1 MADISPIPE
10 TKITFFKSSGHRHD
24 GLTSSIIDTS
34 KYSIFDFG
42 TDITTGSQDRAREL
56 TRTNNQNRFNQ
67 YIANF
72 ISTQVLAPAGIELL
86 ENSVRGIHIG
96 ANEITANEIAANT
109 ITANEITAG
118 TITATQIAANT
129 ITSNE
134 IQTGTITASDLAS
147 TITFN
152 AQVVQ
157 SSQYAANSSTGWAL
171 LSNGDV
177 SFGSGTFRG
186 SLDIGGPDNDSLQ
199 VDTNGRLWIGN
210 RDFDSAPFRIH
221 SNGRTV
227 VGNGLVTIATNGA
240 TNVAGVLTVSNTANI
255 SGALNVTSN
264 SNISGNLTVG
274 GTTINVGGAGS
285 TTTIAGTLQ
294 VNSGTTVDGNLN
306 VKGTTIT
313 IGNTSGSTT
322 TVNGGLTVAGA
333 TIINNT
339 ITLNNS
345 ITGNGNI
352 TMSSGKYIN
361 VGSGSVIGGNSVV
374 TYSLD
379 PSGFKAYFTAPYGG
393 GQILDVGQRIA
404 VIGGSAASPS
414 VGFVGDTSTGLYQ
427 VNSGEIG
434 ITAGGTLG
442 AYFKASGSWIR
453 MVATTSTATFRIA
466 TNAFGFGEVGTASSN
481 RDLKKNIEEI
491 TNGLDIISSLK
502 PSTFEWKPLP
512 NDTEFEASLRP
523 FVRDYGFIAEEV
535 AEANPRLAC
544 WKPNI
549 TEDFTEEQIQHATD
563 AVDGW
568 VPYYWSESGMIS
580 VCVAAIKELKSRIEH
595 LESELGYN
603 S

>member
-1 MADISPIPE
+1 MADISPVPE
-10 TKITFFKSSGHRHD
+10 TKVTFFKSSGHKHD
-24 GLTSSIIDTS
+24 GVTSSIIDTS

-96 ANEITANEIAANT
+96 ANEVTANN
-109 ITANEITAG
+109 
-118 TITATQIAANT
+118 IAANT

-134 IQTGTITASDLAS
+134 IQTGTITASDLAN
-147 TITFN
+147 TITFD
-152 AQVVQ
+152 AQLVQ
-157 SSQYAANSSTGWAL
+157 SSQYAANNLTGWAL

-186 SLDIGGPDNDSLQ
+186 SIDIGGPDNDSLQ

-210 RDFDSAPFRIH
+210 RTFDSAPFRIH

-227 VGNGLVTIATNGA
+227 VGNGLVTIATDGA
-240 TNVAGVLTVSNTANI
+240 TSVAGVLTVSNTANI
-255 SGALNVTSN
+255 SGALNVTGN
-264 SNISGNLTVG
+264 ANISSNLTVS
-274 GTTINVGGAGS
+274 GTSINVGGAGS

-322 TVNGGLTVAGA
+322 TVNGGLTVSGA
-333 TIINNT
+333 TIINGT

-345 ITGNGNI
+345 ITANSNI
-352 TMSSGKYIN
+352 TMSSGKSIN
-361 VGSGSVIGGNSVV
+361 VGSGSVTGGNSVI
-374 TYSLD
+374 TYTLD
-379 PSGFKAYFTAPYGG
+379 PSGFKAYFTAPYGS

-404 VIGGSAASPS
+404 VLGGSQAAPS
-414 VGFVGDTSTGLYQ
+414 IGFIGDTDTGIYQ
-427 VNSGEIG
+427 SNPGEIG
-434 ITAGGTLG
+434 IVADGTLG
-442 AYFKASGSWIR
+442 AYFNSSGSWTR
-453 MVATTSTATFRIA
+453 VVDTTSTTTFRVA
-466 TNAFGFGEVGTASSN
+466 DTFFGARKFGVISSN
-481 RDLKKNIEEI
+481 RHLKKNIQEI
-491 TNGLDIISSLK
+491 DNGLDIISSLK

-523 FVRDYGFIAEEV
+523 FVKDYGFIAEEV

-549 TEDFTEEQIQHATD
+549 IEGFTEEEVLNAKYALDEWLPH
-563 AVDGW
+563 
-568 VPYYWSESGMIS
+568 YWSEPGMIA

-595 LESELGYN
+595 LESELGYT

>member
-1 MADISPIPE
+1 MADISPVPE
-10 TKITFFKSSGHRHD
+10 TKVTFFKSSGHRHD

-67 YIANF
+67 YLANF
-72 ISTQVLAPAGIELL
+72 ISTQILAPAGIELL

-96 ANEITANEIAANT
+96 ANEITANN
-109 ITANEITAG
+109 
-118 TITATQIAANT
+118 IAANT

-134 IQTGTITASDLAS
+134 IQTGTITASDLAN

-152 AQVVQ
+152 AQLVQ

-186 SLDIGGPDNDSLQ
+186 SLDIGGPDNASLQ
-199 VDTNGRLWIGN
+199 VDTDGNLWIGH
-210 RDFDSAPFRIH
+210 RTFGSAPFRVS
-221 SNGRTV
+221 SNGATA
-227 VGNGLVTIATNGA
+227 VGNGLVTIATTGA

-274 GTTINVGGAGS
+274 GTTINVGGVGS
-285 TTTIAGTLQ
+285 TSTIAGTLQ

-313 IGNTSGSTT
+313 IGNTTGSTT
-322 TVNGGLTVAGA
+322 TVNGGLTVSGA

-339 ITLNNS
+339 ITLNSS

-352 TMSSGKYIN
+352 TMSSGKFID
-361 VGSGSVIGGNSVV
+361 VGSGSVTGGNSVI
-374 TYSLD
+374 TYTLD

-404 VIGGSAASPS
+404 VLGGSQAAPS
-414 VGFVGDTSTGLYQ
+414 IGFIGDTDTGIYQ
-427 VNSGEIG
+427 SAPGEIG
-434 ITAGGTLG
+434 IVADGVLG
-442 AYFKASGSWIR
+442 AYFNSAGSW
-453 MVATTSTATFRIA
+453 VNVVS
-466 TNAFGFGEVGTASSN
+466 TASSTTFRVADTFFNARKIGVVSSN
-481 RDLKKNIEEI
+481 RHLKNNIEEI

-512 NDTEFEASLRP
+512 NDSEFEASLRP

-544 WKPNI
+544 WTANI
-549 TEDFTEEQIQHATD
+549 AEGATESEITSAKYALDEY
-563 AVDGW
+563 
-568 VPYYWSESGMIS
+568 VPHYWHESGMIS

-595 LESELGYN
+595 LESELGYT

>member
-1 MADISPIPE
+1 MSNISPVPE
-10 TKITFFKSSGHRHD
+10 TKVTFFRSSGHKHD
-24 GLTSSIIDTS
+24 GVTSSIIDTS

-42 TDITTGSQDRAREL
+42 TDITTGSQDRARESA
-56 TRTNNQNRFNQ
+56 RTNNLNRFNQ

-96 ANEITANEIAANT
+96 ANEITANN
-109 ITANEITAG
+109 
-118 TITATQIAANT
+118 IAANT

-134 IQTGTITASDLAS
+134 IQTGTITASDLAN

-157 SSQYAANSSTGWAL
+157 SSQYAANNLTGWAL

-186 SLDIGGPDNDSLQ
+186 SLDIGGPDNASLQ
-199 VDTNGRLWIGN
+199 VDTDGNLWIGH
-210 RDFDSAPFRIH
+210 RTFGSAPFRVS
-221 SNGRTV
+221 SNGATT
-227 VGNGLVTIATNGA
+227 VGNGLVTISTLGA

-274 GTTINVGGAGS
+274 GTTINVGGVGS

-352 TMSSGKYIN
+352 TMSSGKSIN
-361 VGSGSVIGGNSVV
+361 VGSGSVTGGNTVI
-374 TYSLD
+374 TYTLD
-379 PSGFKAYFTAPYGG
+379 PSGFKAYFTSGYGG

-404 VIGGSAASPS
+404 VTGGSLASPA
-414 VGFVGDTSTGLYQ
+414 VGFVGDTATGLYQ
-427 VNSGEIG
+427 VASGQMG
-434 ITAGGTLG
+434 IAAAGVLG
-442 AYFKASGSWIR
+442 AYF
-453 MVATTSTATFRIA
+453 TATDVIIRTPVTTNASRIA
-466 TNAFGFGEVGTASSN
+466 GTANAFGFTNLGYVASSRN
-481 RDLKKNIEEI
+481 LKKNIEEI
-491 TNGLDIISSLK
+491 NNGLDIISLLK

-523 FVRDYGFIAEEV
+523 FIRDFGFIAEEV
-535 AEANPRLAC
+535 AEVNPRLAC
-544 WKPNI
+544 WKPNDI
-549 TEDFTEEQIQHATD
+549 DGLSEDEKQHAINALD
-563 AVDGW
+563 EW
-568 VPYYWSESGMIS
+568 IPHYWSEPGVIA

>member
-10 TKITFFKSSGHRHD
+10 TKVTFFKSSGHKHD
-24 GLTSSIIDTS
+24 GVTSSIIDTS

-56 TRTNNQNRFNQ
+56 SRTNNQNRFNQ
-67 YIANF
+67 YLANF

-96 ANEITANEIAANT
+96 ANEVTANN
-109 ITANEITAG
+109 
-118 TITATQIAANT
+118 IAANT

-157 SSQYAANSSTGWAL
+157 SSQYAANNLTGWAL

-199 VDTNGRLWIGN
+199 VDTDGRLWIGH
-210 RDFDSAPFRIH
+210 RDFNSAPFRIS
-221 SNGRTV
+221 SNGFTS

-255 SGALNVTSN
+255 SGALNVTGSTT
-264 SNISGNLTVG
+264 ISSNLTVS
-274 GTTINVGGAGS
+274 GTAINVGGAGS

-322 TVNGGLTVAGA
+322 TVNGGLTVSGA

-339 ITLNNS
+339 ITLNSS

-352 TMSSGKYIN
+352 TMSSGKSIN

-404 VIGGSAASPS
+404 ILGGSQAAPS
-414 VGFVGDTSTGLYQ
+414 VGFVGDTATGLFQ
-427 VNSGEIG
+427 VASGQLG
-434 ITAGGTLG
+434 ISSAGALS
-442 AYFKASGSWIR
+442 AYFTNAATTFLTPTTTNTATVR
-453 MVATTSTATFRIA
+453 VVAT
-466 TNAFGFGEVGTASSN
+466 AFGLTSIGVVASSRN
-481 RDLKKNIEEI
+481 LKKNIQEI
-491 TNGLDIISSLK
+491 NNGLDIISSLK

-512 NDTEFEASLRP
+512 NDSEFEASLRP
-523 FVRDYGFIAEEV
+523 FVRDFGFIAEEV
-535 AEANPRLAC
+535 AEVNPRLAC
-544 WKPNI
+544 WKPNDI
-549 TEDFTEEQIQHATD
+549 EGLTESEKEHAINALD
-563 AVDGW
+563 EW
-568 VPYYWSESGMIS
+568 IPHYWSEPSIIA